1 MKSVKAKVMAL
12 AVSALVSTSSFAQP
26 DTEARNPD
34 PWEGFNRGVYKFN
47 DGVDRFFLKPVAQGY
62 QAITPDPVEDGISNV
77 FDNIFEV
84 RNIINDVL
92 QWKWG
97 QAANDTG
104 RFLVNST
111 VGIVGLFDVA
121 QHIGMPENDG
131 GEDFGQ
137 TLAVWGVGSGPYLMI
152 PFLGPST
159 LRDGAGMPI
168 DMQMD
173 LVSYID
179 HVPTRNTTYG
189 VRIVSDRAGLLEAE
203 ALMSGDRYTFI
214 RDAYLQRREY
224 LIKDGAVE
232 DDFGGDEGEYGEYGD
247 Y

>member
-12 AVSALVSTSSFAQP
+12 AVSTLVSTSSFAQP

-34 PWEGFNRGVYKFN
+34 PWEGFNRGVYTFN

-62 QAITPDPVEDGISNV
+62 QAITPDPVEDGIGNV
-77 FDNIFEV
+77 FSNLFEV

-121 QHIGMPENDG
+121 QHMGMPENDG

-137 TLAVWGVGSGPYLMI
+137 TLAVWGVGSGPYLVI

-159 LRDGAGMPI
+159 LRDGAAMPV

-189 VRIVSDRAGLLEAE
+189 VRIVDTRASLLEAE
-203 ALMSGDRYTFI
+203 KLMSGDRYTFM

-224 LIKDGAVE
+224 VINDGAVE
-232 DDFGGDEGEYGEYGD
+232 DDFGGDAGEYGD

>member
-26 DTEARNPD
+26 DTEAKNPD

-77 FDNIFEV
+77 FSNLYEV

-111 VGIVGLFDVA
+111 VGVVGLFDVA

-137 TLAVWGVGSGPYLMI
+137 TLAVWGVGSGPYIVI

-159 LRDGAGMPI
+159 LRDGAGIPVDTQI
-168 DMQMD
+168 DIIG
-173 LVSYID
+173 YID
-179 HVPTRNTTYG
+179 HVPTRNSIWATG
-189 VRIVSDRAGLLEAE
+189 FVDKRAGLLEAE
-203 ALMSGDRYTFI
+203 KLMSGDRYTFM
-214 RDAYLQRREY
+214 RDAYLQHREY
-224 LIKDGAVE
+224 LINDGVVE
-232 DDFGGDEGEYGEYGD
+232 DDFGGDAGEYGEY
-247 Y
+247 

>member
-1 MKSVKAKVMAL
+1 MRAKMIKAAAATALLAL
-12 AVSALVSTSSFAQP
+12 AGSIQAQ
-26 DTEARNPD
+26 EAQNPD
-34 PWEGFNRGVYKFN
+34 PWEGFNRSVYTFN
-47 DGVDRFFLKPVAQGY
+47 DTMDRYFMRPVAKGY
-62 QAITPDPVEDGISNV
+62 RAVTPDPVEDGLGNA
-77 FDNIFEV
+77 FNNLLEV
-84 RNIINDVL
+84 RNIVNDIL

-121 QHIGMPENDG
+121 QHIGLPENDG

-137 TLAVWGVGSGPYLMI
+137 TLAVWGVGSGPYVVL

-159 LRDGAGMPI
+159 LRDGLGLPI
-168 DMQMD
+168 DNQMD
-173 LVSYID
+173 LIGYID
-179 HVPTRNTTYG
+179 HVPTRNTTWA
-189 VRIVSDRAGLLEAE
+189 VSLVDTRAGLLEAE
-203 ALMSGDRYTFI
+203 ELISGDRYTFL

-224 LIKDGAVE
+224 VINDGAVE
-232 DDFGGDEGEYGEYGD
+232 DDFGGEGDYGD